1 MLKVG
6 MFTSGYQRN
15 PLEHCFMDAKEY
27 GYDYIELWGGRPH
40 AYAPDLKAGDINEV
54 RRLIE
59 KYEMPVI
66 GYTPEHNAYP
76 YNYMIGSE
84 AQRRDAV
91 DYLKLSLE
99 MAKEMGAEFVL
110 TSPANG
116 GYLATY
122 DQLWSRLEK
131 TIQELWDY
139 AAKLEIKLVVEALT
153 PYESNFFTR
162 ANDLVELFRRVDN
175 PYVVGMCDIVPPFV
189 QHESIMAYFD
199 KLGNKMDHMHI
210 IDGENGSDTHM
221 IPGEGNIP
229 IKEMLYEMK
238 RIGYDKTATLEL
250 VTNYIN
256 EPRFYAKRAI
266 DNMRELMAEAGIV

>member
-59 KYEMPVI
+59 KYEMPVL

-131 TIQELWDY
+131 IFKSW
-139 AAKLEIKLVVEALT
+139 EIMQQ
-153 PYESNFFTR
+153 N
-162 ANDLVELFRRVDN
+162 
-175 PYVVGMCDIVPPFV
+175 
-189 QHESIMAYFD
+189 
-199 KLGNKMDHMHI
+199 
-210 IDGENGSDTHM
+210 
-221 IPGEGNIP
+221 
-229 IKEMLYEMK
+229 
-238 RIGYDKTATLEL
+238 
-250 VTNYIN
+250 
-256 EPRFYAKRAI
+256 
-266 DNMRELMAEAGIV
+266 

>member
-59 KYEMPVI
+59 KYEMPVL

-131 TIQELWDY
+131 NIQELGDY

-162 ANDLVELFRRVDN
+162 ANDLVELFRRGDN

-210 IDGENGSDTHM
+210 IDGENGSDTHL

>member
-59 KYEMPVI
+59 KYEMPVL

-99 MAKEMGAEFVL
+99 MAKEMGAEFEL
-110 TSPANG
+110 TIPANG

-131 TIQELWDY
+131 NIQELGDY

-210 IDGENGSDTHM
+210 IDGENGSDTHL

-250 VTNYIN
+250 VTNYSN

>member
-59 KYEMPVI
+59 KYEMPVL

-84 AQRRDAV
+84 AQRRDA

-131 TIQELWDY
+131 NIQELGDY

-210 IDGENGSDTHM
+210 IDGENGSDTHL

>member
-59 KYEMPVI
+59 KYEMPVL

-131 TIQELWDY
+131 NIQELGDY

-199 KLGNKMDHMHI
+199 KLGNKIDHMHI
-210 IDGENGSDTHM
+210 IDGENGSDTHL

>member
-59 KYEMPVI
+59 KYEMPVL

-84 AQRRDAV
+84 AQRRDAI

-131 TIQELWDY
+131 NIQELGDY

-175 PYVVGMCDIVPPFV
+175 PYVVGMCEIVPPFV

-210 IDGENGSDTHM
+210 IDGENGSDTHL

>member
-59 KYEMPVI
+59 KYEMPVL

-116 GYLATY
+116 GYLATD

-131 TIQELWDY
+131 NIQELGDY

-266 DNMRELMAEAGIV
+266 DNMREPMAEAGIV

>member
-59 KYEMPVI
+59 KYEMPVL

-84 AQRRDAV
+84 AQRRDAI

-131 TIQELWDY
+131 NIQELGDY

-210 IDGENGSDTHM
+210 IDGENGSDTHL

-238 RIGYDKTATLEL
+238 RIGYDKTATLEF

>member
-15 PLEHCFMDAKEY
+15 QLEHCFMDAKEY

-59 KYEMPVI
+59 KYEMPVL

-131 TIQELWDY
+131 NIQELGDY

>member
-59 KYEMPVI
+59 KYEMPVL

-84 AQRRDAV
+84 AQRRDAI

-131 TIQELWDY
+131 NIQELGDY

-175 PYVVGMCDIVPPFV
+175 PYVVGMGDIVPPFV

-210 IDGENGSDTHM
+210 IDGENGSDTHL

>member
-59 KYEMPVI
+59 KYEMPVL

-131 TIQELWDY
+131 NIQELGDY

-221 IPGEGNIP
+221 ISGEGNIP

>member
-59 KYEMPVI
+59 KYEMPVL

-131 TIQELWDY
+131 NIQELGDY

-238 RIGYDKTATLEL
+238 RKGYDKTATLEL

>member
-59 KYEMPVI
+59 KYEMPVL

-84 AQRRDAV
+84 AKRRDAV

-131 TIQELWDY
+131 NIQELGDY

>member
-59 KYEMPVI
+59 KYEMPVL

-131 TIQELWDY
+131 NIQELGDY

-153 PYESNFFTR
+153 QYESNFFTR
-162 ANDLVELFRRVDN
+162 ENDLVELFRRVDN

-210 IDGENGSDTHM
+210 IDGENGSDTHL

>member
-59 KYEMPVI
+59 KYEMPVL

-131 TIQELWDY
+131 NIQELGDY

-210 IDGENGSDTHM
+210 IDGENGSDTHL
-221 IPGEGNIP
+221 IPKKRNIP

>member
-40 AYAPDLKAGDINEV
+40 AYAPDLKAGDINEG

-59 KYEMPVI
+59 KYEMPVL

-84 AQRRDAV
+84 AQRRDAI

-131 TIQELWDY
+131 NIQELGDY

-210 IDGENGSDTHM
+210 IDGENGSDTHL

>member
-6 MFTSGYQRN
+6 MFTSGSQRN

-59 KYEMPVI
+59 KYEMPVL

-131 TIQELWDY
+131 NIQELGDY

-210 IDGENGSDTHM
+210 IDGENGSDTHL

>member
-15 PLEHCFMDAKEY
+15 PLEHCFIDAKEY

-59 KYEMPVI
+59 KYEMPVL

-84 AQRRDAV
+84 AQRRDAI

-131 TIQELWDY
+131 NIQELGDY

-210 IDGENGSDTHM
+210 IDGENGSDTHL

>member
-59 KYEMPVI
+59 KYEMPVL

-84 AQRRDAV
+84 AQRRDAI

-131 TIQELWDY
+131 NIQELGDY

-175 PYVVGMCDIVPPFV
+175 PCVVGMCDIVPPFV

-210 IDGENGSDTHM
+210 IDGENGSDTHL

>member
-59 KYEMPVI
+59 KYEMPVL

-122 DQLWSRLEK
+122 DQLWGRLEK
-131 TIQELWDY
+131 NIQELGDY

-175 PYVVGMCDIVPPFV
+175 PYVVGVCDIVPPFV

>member
-40 AYAPDLKAGDINEV
+40 AYAPNLKAGDINEV

-59 KYEMPVI
+59 KYEMPVL

-131 TIQELWDY
+131 NIQELGDY

>member
-59 KYEMPVI
+59 KYEMPVL
-66 GYTPEHNAYP
+66 GYTPEHNA

-84 AQRRDAV
+84 AQRRDAI

-131 TIQELWDY
+131 NIQELGDY

-210 IDGENGSDTHM
+210 IDGENGSDTHL

>member
-59 KYEMPVI
+59 KYEMPVL

-131 TIQELWDY
+131 NIQELGDY

-210 IDGENGSDTHM
+210 IDGENGSDTHL

-238 RIGYDKTATLEL
+238 RIGYDKTATREL

>member
-59 KYEMPVI
+59 KYEMPVL

-131 TIQELWDY
+131 NIQELGDY

-175 PYVVGMCDIVPPFV
+175 PYVVGMCDIVPPLV

>member
-59 KYEMPVI
+59 KYEMPVL

-84 AQRRDAV
+84 AQRRDAI

-99 MAKEMGAEFVL
+99 MAKEMGAESVL

-131 TIQELWDY
+131 NIQELGDY

-210 IDGENGSDTHM
+210 IDGENGSDTHL

>member
-59 KYEMPVI
+59 KYEMPVL

-99 MAKEMGAEFVL
+99 MAKELGAEFVL

-122 DQLWSRLEK
+122 DQLWGRLEK
-131 TIQELWDY
+131 NIQELGDY

>member
-122 DQLWSRLEK
+122 DQLWGRLEK
-131 TIQELWDY
+131 NIQELGDY

>member
-1 MLKVG
+1 
-6 MFTSGYQRN
+6 
-15 PLEHCFMDAKEY
+15 MDAKEY

-59 KYEMPVI
+59 KYEMPVL

-84 AQRRDAV
+84 AQRRDAI

-131 TIQELWDY
+131 NIQELGDY

-210 IDGENGSDTHM
+210 IDGENGSDTHL

-266 DNMRELMAEAGIV
+266 DNMRELMAEPGIF

>member
-59 KYEMPVI
+59 KYEMPVL

-131 TIQELWDY
+131 NIQELGDY

-210 IDGENGSDTHM
+210 IDGENGSDTHL

-238 RIGYDKTATLEL
+238 RIGYDKTAKLEL

>member
-15 PLEHCFMDAKEY
+15 PLEHCFMDAKEC

-59 KYEMPVI
+59 KYEMPVL

-84 AQRRDAV
+84 AQRRDAI

-131 TIQELWDY
+131 NIQELGDY

-210 IDGENGSDTHM
+210 IDGENGSDTHL

>member
-59 KYEMPVI
+59 KYEMPVL

-91 DYLKLSLE
+91 DCLKLSLE

-131 TIQELWDY
+131 NIQELGDY

-210 IDGENGSDTHM
+210 IDGENGSDTHL

>member
-59 KYEMPVI
+59 KYEMPVL

-131 TIQELWDY
+131 NIQELGDY

-210 IDGENGSDTHM
+210 TDGENGSDTHM

>member
-59 KYEMPVI
+59 KYEMPVL

-131 TIQELWDY
+131 NIQELGDY

-153 PYESNFFTR
+153 PYESIFFTR